1 MAIYQGGLYGEYYNN
16 AFIDGVP
23 AITRNDPKIDFDWGL
38 GLITND
44 VANFV
49 SIRWSGMVFSPST
62 EEYTFILRADD
73 GVRLYFQGVLV
84 IDRWESCCDDITV
97 TLPLVQGSFY
107 DLRIEYKQYQ
117 EEAYIQLFWTSIS
130 RPKEIISPVFLYYPV
145 RVASSPYNLKIK

>member
-1 MAIYQGGLYGEYYNN
+1 MAIYQGGLYGEYCNN
-16 AFIDGVP
+16 AFIDGVS
-23 AITRNDPKIDFDWGL
+23 AFTRNDPKIDFDWGL

-107 DLRIEYKQYQ
+107 DLRI
-117 EEAYIQLFWTSIS
+117 
-130 RPKEIISPVFLYYPV
+130 
-145 RVASSPYNLKIK
+145 